1 MMTMRPLTHWGI
13 SLFCLGMLS
22 VGCTGDINAPAQNS
36 DSPEQGKAGP
46 TGSPPGKAGATTTGP
61 NGTGPN
67 GAPVVPGS
75 PGADALLSPAGLG
88 PSPVRRLSR
97 DEYRQTV
104 TDLLGIDADAFLNLI
119 PPDAANPF
127 DNDASSQTASAA
139 WIEGAKAVA
148 DRVAAT
154 VVAQPARVMAIIPC
168 MPTGPADTACLK
180 KFVETT
186 GSRFLRRPLLAD
198 EVDRY
203 TAVSKISVADNNFM
217 SGVEVLLRAWLQNAE
232 FLYRVEIGTTVPG
245 RTDVV
250 RLTPFE
256 TAARL
261 SYLLWGSMPG
271 LDLAMRASTG
281 RLVTVADLKETVLQ
295 MVADPRARVQ
305 MQRIHAMWLNYTRTP
320 GTAAI
325 AAALKQETDALVG
338 KIIFDD
344 KASWFDMFTSTTT
357 FADDALAKH
366 YGIPGPGPGPAKWIP
381 YSGVS
386 NRRGILSHGSIL
398 SNGGKF
404 GDTSPVQRG
413 LWVRRRLMCQ
423 EIPSPPPELAVAV
436 DEPPKGDAANAC
448 KKVRYL
454 AHSGGA
460 CAGCHKN
467 IDPIGFGLE
476 TFDTQGR
483 YRTNEPGR
491 TDCPI
496 DGAGSVVGDGD
507 PKTFKGPAELATRLI
522 ESGRL
527 EACFSENL
535 MRFVRGRPS
544 LAAEPVSDDAITER
558 FRKADHRVLPLLV
571 DLASSE
577 AFRYRSIQKEVTP

>member
-1 MMTMRPLTHWGI
+1 MTASKLTRFGT
-13 SLFCLGMLS
+13 SLCCMGLL
-22 VGCTGDINAPAQNS
+22 VACTGEIR
-36 DSPEQGKAGP
+36 GTGP
-46 TGSPPGKAGATTTGP
+46 AGATPIEP
-61 NGTGPN
+61 NQSN
-67 GAPVVPGS
+67 GSTIVPGS
-75 PGADALLSPAGLG
+75 PGADALLSPVGLG

-104 TDLLGIDADAFLNLI
+104 TDLLGIDADAFLDLI

-127 DNDASSQTASAA
+127 DNDASSQTVSAA

-148 DRVAAT
+148 DRIAAAL
-154 VVAQPARVMAIIPC
+154 VAQPARVMAVLPC
-168 MPTGPADTACLK
+168 TPTGPADAACLK
-180 KFVETT
+180 KFVEKT
-186 GSRFLRRPLLAD
+186 GSRFLRRPLLAE

-203 TAVSKISVADNNFM
+203 TAVSQVSIADNNFL
-217 SGVEVLLRAWLQNAE
+217 SGVELLVRVWLQNIE
-232 FLYRVEIGTTVPG
+232 FLYRVEIGTPVAGT
-245 RTDVV
+245 TDVV
-250 RLTPFE
+250 RLTPYE

-271 LDLAMRASTG
+271 PELVMHAAAG
-281 RLVTVADLKETVLQ
+281 RLMTGADLRDTAQQ

-305 MQRIHAMWLNYTRTP
+305 MQRMHAMWLNYTRTP

-338 KIIFDD
+338 KVIFDD
-344 KASWFDMFTSTTT
+344 NASWFDLFTSTTT
-357 FADDALAKH
+357 FADDTLAKH
-366 YGIPGPGPGPAKWIP
+366 YGMTGPGPGPAKWLP
-381 YSGVS
+381 YDGVGD
-386 NRRGILSHGSIL
+386 RKGILSHGAIL

-436 DEPPKGDAANAC
+436 DSPPMGDTANVC

-454 AHSGGA
+454 AHSAGG
-460 CAGCHKN
+460 CSGCHGSM
-467 IDPIGFGLE
+467 DPIGFGLE
-476 TFDTQGR
+476 AFDTQGQ
-483 YRTNEPGR
+483 YRTTEPGR

-496 DGAGSVVGDGD
+496 DGQGAMGGDAD
-507 PKTFKGPAELATRLI
+507 AKTFKGPGELATRLI

-544 LAAEPVSDDAITER
+544 LPGEPVSDDVMTER
-558 FRKADHRVLPLLV
+558 FREADHRVLPLLV

-577 AFRYRSIQKEVTP
+577 AFRYRSLQKEVTP

>member
-1 MMTMRPLTHWGI
+1 MSTLTRWGT
-13 SLFCLGMLS
+13 SLWCLGMLS
-22 VGCTGDINAPAQNS
+22 TACTGKIGDPTYVS
-36 DSPEQGKAGP
+36 DSPDRGGP
-46 TGSPPGKAGATTTGP
+46 GQPGSTPGKAGATPVGPTGS
-61 NGTGPN
+61 T
-67 GAPVVPGS
+67 VLPGS

-97 DEYRQTV
+97 EEYRQTV
-104 TDLLGIDADAFLNLI
+104 TDLLGIDSDAFLDLI
-119 PPDAANPF
+119 PPDASNPF

-148 DRVAAT
+148 DRVAA
-154 VVAQPARVMAIIPC
+154 ALIGQPARVMAVLPC
-168 MPTGPADTACLK
+168 TPAGPADVACLK

-186 GSRFLRRPLLAD
+186 GSRFLRRPLGAD

-203 TAVSKISVADNNFM
+203 TAVSKVSVADNNFL
-217 SGVEVLLRAWLQNAE
+217 SGVELLVRAWMQNME
-232 FLYRVEIGTTVPG
+232 FLYRVEIGTPVAG

-250 RLTPFE
+250 RLTPYE

-261 SYLLWGSMPG
+261 SYLMWGSMPG
-271 LDLAMRASTG
+271 PELVMRAAAG
-281 RLVTVADLKETVLQ
+281 RLVTAADLRDTAQQ
-295 MVADPRARVQ
+295 MVGDPRARSQ
-305 MQRIHAMWLNYTRTP
+305 MQRMHAMWLNYTRTP

-338 KIIFDD
+338 KVIFDD
-344 KASWFDMFTSTTT
+344 KASWFDMFTATST
-357 FADDALAKH
+357 FADDTLAKH
-366 YGIPGPGPGPAKWIP
+366 YGITGPGPGPAKWIP
-381 YSGVS
+381 YNGVGD
-386 NRRGILSHGSIL
+386 RKGILSHGALL
-398 SNGGKF
+398 SNGNKF

-423 EIPSPPPELAVAV
+423 EVPSPPPELAVAV

-454 AHSGGA
+454 AHSAGA
-460 CAGCHKN
+460 CYGCHKN

-476 TFDTQGR
+476 AFDTQGQF
-483 YRTNEPGR
+483 RTTEPSR
-491 TDCPI
+491 PDCPI
-496 DGAGSVVGDGD
+496 DGQGALGGDAD
-507 PKTFKGPAELATRLI
+507 AKTFKGPGELATRLI

-544 LAAEPVSDDAITER
+544 LPSEPVSDDVMTQR